1 MTNQEKNAETIG
13 DSKKPD
19 YSIDFPAKLLTTPL
33 AWDDL
38 ILDSSVM
45 EELNEINSWIRH
57 GETLMKDWGLEKK
70 LKKGFRALFYGPP
83 GTGKTLAASL
93 LGKVNGLDAY
103 KIDLSALVS
112 KYIGETEK
120 NLAKI
125 FDAAEISNWIL
136 FFDEAD
142 ALFGKRTKV
151 GDANDR
157 YANQEVSYLLQRIE
171 DFNGV
176 VILAT
181 NLKSNMDE
189 AFSRRFQTIINFP
202 MPGAAER
209 LQIWNNA
216 FPNNLT
222 LEPGL
227 TFDEIA
233 NNYELSGGSIINIV
247 RFVCLKI
254 ITANSTTI
262 EKKYIL
268 EAIKREI
275 QKTTL

>member
-57 GETLMKDWGLEKK
+57 GETLMKDWGLDKK
-70 LKKGFRALFYGPP
+70 MKKGFRALFYGPP

-189 AFSRRFQTIINFP
+189 AFARRFQLIIHFP
-202 MPGAAER
+202 MPSAAER
-209 LQIWNNA
+209 LQIWKNA

-222 LEPGL
+222 LETGL

-233 NNYELSGGSIINIV
+233 NNYELSGGAIINIV
-247 RFVCLKI
+247 RFVCLKLI
-254 ITANSTTI
+254 AVNSTII
-262 EKKYIL
+262 EKKYLL
-268 EAIKREI
+268 EGIKREI
-275 QKTTL
+275 KKTTL